1 VDVSA
6 LLIAL
11 IGAVGGAAATGIG
24 AFQRS
29 RTTRRTAARLVYA
42 ELNRNSGAVVFY
54 RTTGPWPAATT
65 SRVAWDRYSETL
77 AHDRQTE
84 IFQKVSQ
91 GYAALENL
99 ASIAQ
104 AQAWSA
110 QVTAGMVE
118 RNVDWLCTALCCL
131 GEVAQIPVGELNQLI
146 SSLKVSVPSHG
157 FVAQGLGNVSSLPLS
172 LLPDLAAALR
182 AAGQTPGTVL
192 QVQAAQSSL
201 TAMDVTLR
209 TAVHVYDAAGSDET
223 SPSRLKLVRIEDGPP
238 STDVTVEETFTAML
252 QTLQFFREVLGRD
265 IVAETGAP
273 VVAIV
278 HYGNNFANAFWDG
291 EHVVVGD
298 GDGKIFGRFSAC
310 LEIFGAELASVL
322 TQEAG
327 LSLEYQPGAL
337 YQSIRD
343 VIGLLVKQYTLHQS
357 VDESDW
363 LLGAGLVAPGISGQA
378 LRSLRA
384 PGAAYDNERLGKDP
398 QVAHM
403 SHYVKKDARRVGRF
417 LNSGIPSH
425 AFYLLAAKLGGYAW
439 ETAGMIWYRALSSK
453 AVMPAATFRSFAGL
467 TVAVA
472 RRDYAED
479 PSIAD
484 AVEAAWREVGVTS
497 QLTKRALELV
507 SAYPASE

>member
-1 VDVSA
+1 
-6 LLIAL
+6 
-11 IGAVGGAAATGIG
+11 
-24 AFQRS
+24 
-29 RTTRRTAARLVYA
+29 
-42 ELNRNSGAVVFY
+42 
-54 RTTGPWPAATT
+54 
-65 SRVAWDRYSETL
+65 
-77 AHDRQTE
+77 
-84 IFQKVSQ
+84 
-91 GYAALENL
+91 LENL

-104 AQAWSA
+104 AQTLST
-110 QVTAGMVE
+110 QVTAGMAE
-118 RNVDWLCTALCCL
+118 RNVGSLCTALRRL
-131 GEVAQIPVGELNQLI
+131 GEAAQIRSDELNHTI
-146 SSLKVSVPSHG
+146 SSLEDSVPSQE
-157 FVAQGLGNVSSLPLS
+157 FVAQGLGDVSSLPLS

-182 AAGQTPGTVL
+182 AAGQTPGMVL

-201 TAMDVTLR
+201 TSVDVTLR
-209 TAVHVYDAAGSDET
+209 TTVCVYDAAGSEET
-223 SPSRLKLVRIEDGPP
+223 SPSRLELVRTEDGPP
-238 STDVTVEETFTAML
+238 STDATVEETFTAIL
-252 QTLQFFREVLGRD
+252 QALRFFREVLGRD
-265 IVAETGAP
+265 VVAEIGAP

-298 GDGKIFGRFSAC
+298 GDGKILGRFSAY
-310 LEIFGAELASVL
+310 LEIFGDELAHVF

-327 LSLEYQPGAL
+327 LGLEYQPGAL
-337 YQSIRD
+337 NQSVRD
-343 VIGLLVKQYTLHQS
+343 VMGLLVKQYTLHQS

-384 PGAAYDNERLGKDP
+384 PGTAYDNERLGKDP

-403 SHYVKKDARRVGRF
+403 SRYVKNDARRVGRF

-425 AFYLLAAKLGGYAW
+425 AFYLLATKLGGYAW
-439 ETAGMIWYRALSSK
+439 ETAGMIWYRALTSK

-484 AVEAAWREVGVTS
+484 AVEAAWREVGVTP
-497 QLTKRALELV
+497 QLTKRALGLI
-507 SAYPASE
+507 SAHPASE